1 MPLPDENTQ
10 SPAIPSQK
18 EHQSS
23 LENLENRLYSRTPPP
38 LRHDEEFIGEEKH
51 IRIAP
56 GWTSEAERKESALY
70 SIIST
75 LMPWLKRLFIA
86 SIIFFLFAAG
96 IAIFGFWR
104 GGNTLS
110 PQNISVE
117 VVGPVGAAAG
127 EELPVEITVQNG
139 NKLSLDSV
147 DLLIDFPDGTKKPGS
162 LSESLLRYR
171 DALGEMAPGA
181 SVTRRISFVPFGEE
195 GEAKSISVAAEYR
208 PKDSNAIFSKKTTYD
223 FSISSAPV
231 TMKLGI
237 PKEVNSNQVFEIVAD
252 LSSNSGATQDN
263 LLLKAQYP
271 FGFEFIESTPAPSF
285 GKDGW
290 LLGDLEPQ
298 GKRSIRIKGKIL
310 ATEESDRTF
319 TFSAGTQSPKDEKQI
334 STTFLREAPTV
345 SVKRPFLTLDLLVN
359 GEKGKTFIGRSG
371 QTARVDVLW
380 GNNLSTKIADL
391 EITAAL
397 SGDIYG
403 KSSVTS
409 GTGFYDSAAGTV
421 VWDKQ
426 KTARFAAVEPGE
438 NGTLSFS
445 FGTLSVATDP
455 SAFKNPG
462 MSITVTAKGKRL
474 DEQGL
479 YQDVI
484 SSVAKDIKIATALT
498 LTSRL
503 LHDDGSLS
511 NTGTVPP
518 KAEEETTYT
527 VVWSLSN
534 SSNGVSRASV
544 SAVLPSYMKWMDK
557 VAPSSEQ
564 VTYNPVGG
572 EIVWNAGDIE
582 AGTGVGSPPREVAF
596 QVSLSPSLGQVGT
609 APTVLGESV
618 GQGTD
623 LFAGIDVRSNT
634 RPALT
639 TKSLGDAGATGESG
653 VVIK

>member
-1 MPLPDENTQ
+1 MEDNQPPKERRNTLDE
-10 SPAIPSQK
+10 
-18 EHQSS
+18 
-23 LENLENRLYSRTPPP
+23 LENRLYSRTPPP
-38 LRHDEEFIGEEKH
+38 LRHDEEFMGEEKN

-70 SIIST
+70 SIVST

-96 IAIFGFWR
+96 IAIFGFWH

-117 VVGPVGAAAG
+117 VIGPVGAAAG
-127 EELPVEITVQNG
+127 EELPVEIVIRND
-139 NKLSLDSV
+139 NKQSLDSV
-147 DLLIDFPDGTKKPGS
+147 DLIVEFPDGTKKPDN

-171 DALGEMAPGA
+171 DALGAMTPGA
-181 SVTRRISFVPFGEE
+181 SVSRKVSFVPFGQE
-195 GEAKSISVAAEYR
+195 GEGKSISVIAEYR
-208 PKDSNAIFSKKTTYD
+208 PRDSNAIFSKKTKYE
-223 FSISSAPV
+223 FAISSAPV
-231 TMKLGI
+231 TMRLGI
-237 PKEVNSNQVFEIVAD
+237 PKEVNSNQVFEMNVD
-252 LSSNSGATQDN
+252 LSSNSSATQEN

-271 FGFEFIESTPAPSF
+271 FGFEFVESTPSPSF
-285 GKDGW
+285 GKDSW

-319 TFSAGTQSPKDEKQI
+319 NFLAGTQDAKDEKQI
-334 STTFLREAPTV
+334 STTFLRESPTV
-345 SVKRPFLTLDLLVN
+345 SVRRAFLTLDLLVN

-391 EITAAL
+391 EITATL
-397 SGDIYG
+397 SGDIYNRT
-403 KSSVTS
+403 SVTA
-409 GTGFYDSAAGTV
+409 GNGFYDSNTGTV
-421 VWDKQ
+421 VWDKR

-455 SAFKNPG
+455 STFKNPG
-462 MSITVTAKGKRL
+462 MFIEVTARGKRL

-484 SSVAKDIKIATALT
+484 SSVTKEIKIATALT
-498 LTSRL
+498 LSSRV
-503 LHDDGSLS
+503 LHDEGPLS
-511 NTGTVPP
+511 NSGSVPP
-518 KAEEETTYT
+518 KAEEETSYT
-527 VVWSLSN
+527 IVWSLSN
-534 SSNGVSRASV
+534 ASNGVSHASV
-544 SAVLPSYMKWMDK
+544 SAVLPSYMKWTGE
-557 VAPSSEQ
+557 VSPSSEQ

-572 EIVWNAGDIE
+572 EIVWDAGDIE
-582 AGTGVGSPPREVAF
+582 AGLGVGSPPREVAF
-596 QVSLSPSLGQVGT
+596 QVTLLPSLGQVGT
-609 APTVLGESV
+609 SPTLIGESSAR
-618 GQGTD
+618 GTD
-623 LFAGIDVRSNT
+623 LFTGIEVKSNV

-639 TKSLGDAGATGESG
+639 TKSLGDAGAVAGSG
-653 VVIK
+653 TVTK